1 MLEEHTVR
9 TKIMYLSAVKTLQSA
24 NEAMMLKQGDQMPE
38 ALRMQSREPAVTHLI
53 YDMKQGRH

>member
-9 TKIMYLSAVKTLQSA
+9 SKIMYFFAVKTLQSA
-24 NEAMMLKQGDQMPE
+24 NEAMMLKQDQMPE

>member
-9 TKIMYLSAVKTLQSA
+9 TKIMYIFVVKTLQSA
-24 NEAMMLKQGDQMPE
+24 NEAMMLKHGDQMPE
-38 ALRMQSREPAVTHLI
+38 ALRMQSREPAVTPLI

>member
-9 TKIMYLSAVKTLQSA
+9 TKIMYIFVVKTLQSA
-24 NEAMMLKQGDQMPE
+24 NEAMMLKHGDQMPE
-38 ALRMQSREPAVTHLI
+38 ALCMQSGEPAVTHLI

>member
-9 TKIMYLSAVKTLQSA
+9 TKIMYLFAVKTLQSA
-24 NEAMMLKQGDQMPE
+24 NEAVMLKQGYQMPE
-38 ALRMQSREPAVTHLI
+38 ALRMQSKEPAVTRLI